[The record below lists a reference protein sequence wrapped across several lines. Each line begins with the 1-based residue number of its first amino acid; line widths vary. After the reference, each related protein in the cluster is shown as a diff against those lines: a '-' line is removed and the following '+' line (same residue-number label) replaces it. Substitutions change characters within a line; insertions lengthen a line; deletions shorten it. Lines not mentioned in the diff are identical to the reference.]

1 MTSPRRI
8 RVLCVDDHEVLR
20 QGLTAVL
27 STQPDMEVVAEAAD
41 GEAAVDAFQRHRPDV
56 TLMDLR
62 LPKLSGSE
70 AIAAI
75 RRDTPNARVVVL
87 TTYDGI
93 DDIHRALHA
102 GARGYLLKDTLRR
115 ELVEAVR
122 TVHRGGFW
130 VSPPVAQRLAES
142 MPNTTLTPRELDI
155 LGCIVR
161 GLSNKEIA
169 VELGVAEGTV
179 RIHVSHV
186 LEKLGVSDRT
196 QAAVAAI
203 ERGIFH
209 LDRLPE
215 PGGGSGGTSGSI

>member
-1 MTSPRRI
+1 MTAPRPIRI
-8 RVLCVDDHEVLR
+8 MCVDDHEVLR
-20 QGLTAVL
+20 QGLTAVIAA
-27 STQPDMEVVAEAAD
+27 QPDMQVVAEAAD
-41 GEAAVDAFQRHRPDV
+41 GQAAVELFRQHQPDV

-62 LPKLSGSE
+62 LPQVSGSE
-70 AIAAI
+70 AIARI
-75 RRDTPNARVVVL
+75 RRESPQARILVL

-93 DDIHRALHA
+93 EDIHRALHA

-122 TVHRGGFW
+122 TVHRGGLW

-142 MPNTTLTPRELDI
+142 VHHSALTPREREI

-169 VELGVAEGTV
+169 VELGVSEGTV

-203 ERGIFH
+203 ERGIVH

-215 PGGGSGGTSGSI
+215 P

>member
-1 MTSPRRI
+1 LIAMPGTRRI

-20 QGLTAVL
+20 QGLTAVIG
-27 STQPDMEVVAEAAD
+27 TQPDMEVVAEAAD
-41 GEAAVDAFQRHRPDV
+41 GQAAIDAFRDSRPDV

-62 LPKLSGSE
+62 LPRVSGSE

-75 RRDTPNARVVVL
+75 RRDWPQARILVL

-93 DDIHRALHA
+93 DDVHRALHA

-115 ELVEAVR
+115 ELVEAIR
-122 TVHRGGFW
+122 TVHRGGVW
-130 VSPPVAQRLAES
+130 VSPSVAQRLAES
-142 MPNTTLTPRELDI
+142 LHLTALTPREHDI

-161 GLSNKEIA
+161 GQSNKEIA

-186 LEKLGVSDRT
+186 LEKLSVSDRT

-215 PGGGSGGTSGSI
+215 P

>member
-1 MTSPRRI
+1 MAPPRPI
-8 RVLCVDDHEVLR
+8 RVMCVDDHEVLR
-20 QGLTAVL
+20 QGLTAVIG
-27 STQPDMEVVAEAAD
+27 SQGDMEVVAEAGD
-41 GEAAVDAFQRHRPDV
+41 GQAAVELYRRHQPDV

-62 LPKLSGSE
+62 LPLMSGSE
-70 AIAAI
+70 AIVAI
-75 RRDTPNARVVVL
+75 RREFPHARILVL

-93 DDIHRALHA
+93 EDIHRALHA

-122 TVHRGGFW
+122 AVQRGGVW
-130 VSPPVAQRLAES
+130 VSPPVAQRLAAS
-142 MPNTTLTPRELDI
+142 VPHMALTPREREI

-161 GLSNKEIA
+161 GLSNREIG
-169 VELGVAEGTV
+169 VELGVSEGTV

-186 LEKLGVSDRT
+186 LEKLCVSDRT

-203 ERGIFH
+203 ERGIVH

-215 PGGGSGGTSGSI
+215 P

>member
-1 MTSPRRI
+1 MTNARRI

-27 STQPDMEVVAEAAD
+27 STQPDMEVVAEAGD
-41 GEAAVDAFQRHRPDV
+41 GVAAVEEFQRHRPDV

-62 LPKLSGSE
+62 LPRLSGSE

-75 RRDTPNARVVVL
+75 RGDTPNARVIVL

-142 MPNTTLTPRELDI
+142 MPHTSLTRRELDI

-215 PGGGSGGTSGSI
+215 P

>member
-1 MTSPRRI
+1 MTTSARRI

-27 STQPDMEVVAEAAD
+27 ATQPDMEVVAEAGD
-41 GEAAVDAFQRHRPDV
+41 GVAAVEEFQRHRPDV

-62 LPKLSGSE
+62 LPRLSGSE

-75 RRDTPNARVVVL
+75 RRDTPQARVIVL

-142 MPNTTLTPRELDI
+142 MPHTSLTRRELDI

-215 PGGGSGGTSGSI
+215 P

>member
-1 MTSPRRI
+1 MPTPAVRRI

-27 STQPDMEVVAEAAD
+27 ATQPDIEVVAEASD
-41 GEAAVDAFQRHRPDV
+41 GAAAVEAFRQFRPDV

-62 LPKLSGSE
+62 LPRMSGTE

-75 RRDTPNARVVVL
+75 RRDTPQARILVL

-93 DDIHRALHA
+93 DDIHRSLHA

-122 TVHRGGFW
+122 TVHRGGVW
-130 VSPPVAQRLAES
+130 VSPSVAQRLAES
-142 MPNTTLTPRELDI
+142 VPHTTLTQREHEI

-161 GLSNKEIA
+161 GLANKEIA

-203 ERGIFH
+203 ERGLFH

-215 PGGGSGGTSGSI
+215 P

>member
-27 STQPDMEVVAEAAD
+27 STQPDMEVVAEAGD
-41 GEAAVDAFQRHRPDV
+41 GAAAVEAFQRHRPDV

-142 MPNTTLTPRELDI
+142 MPHTSLTPRELDI

-215 PGGGSGGTSGSI
+215 P

>member
-1 MTSPRRI
+1 MTSARRI

-27 STQPDMEVVAEAAD
+27 STQPDMEVVAEAGD
-41 GEAAVDAFQRHRPDV
+41 GVAAVEEFQRHRPDV

-62 LPKLSGSE
+62 LPRLSGSE

-75 RRDTPNARVVVL
+75 RRDTPHARVIVL

-142 MPNTTLTPRELDI
+142 MPHTSLTRRELDI

-215 PGGGSGGTSGSI
+215 P

>member
-1 MTSPRRI
+1 MSAPTPIRI
-8 RVLCVDDHEVLR
+8 MCVDDHEVLR
-20 QGLTAVL
+20 QGLTAVI
-27 STQPDMEVVAEAAD
+27 SAQPDMQVVAEAAD
-41 GEAAVDAFQRHRPDV
+41 GRAAIELFRQHLPDV

-62 LPKLSGSE
+62 LPHVSGSE
-70 AIAAI
+70 AIAGI
-75 RRDTPNARVVVL
+75 RREYPQARILVL

-93 DDIHRALHA
+93 EDIHRALHA

-122 TVHRGGFW
+122 TVHRGGVW
-130 VSPPVAQRLAES
+130 VSPPVAQRLAEGVHHS
-142 MPNTTLTPRELDI
+142 ALTPREREI
-155 LGCIVR
+155 LECIVR

-169 VELGVAEGTV
+169 LELGVSEGTV

-186 LEKLGVSDRT
+186 LEKLGVSGRT

-203 ERGIFH
+203 ERGILH

-215 PGGGSGGTSGSI
+215 A